1 MNSLSIISAL
11 FRSTSS
17 VAAMELAKTFSGY
30 GNDHIHVE
38 ELLSEQY
45 CCDIFFSSN
54 LINRM

>member
-11 FRSTSS
+11 FRSILS
-17 VAAMELAKTFSGY
+17 VEAMELAKTFSGY

-45 CCDIFFSSN
+45 V
-54 LINRM
+54 LIRLK